1 MSKVQFY
8 REKLNLTQKELSEKS
23 GISVRTI
30 QRIESGITP
39 KGFTAKAL
47 AKALNVDEDS
57 LNKELEEIDITTINI
72 INLSSLI
79 FVFIPILNFI
89 IPLVISTFKKEKSTI
104 TKQIIT
110 IQILWS
116 LTFITLYFILQI
128 FNFDELG
135 RNIGVILILLLIFLN
150 AFIIIRNSIEL
161 NKKKNL
167 FFQFNFN
174 II

>member
-47 AKALNVDEDS
+47 AKALNVDEDA

-72 INLSSLI
+72 INLSS
-79 FVFIPILNFI
+79 FSFCFYTNPKFYYSFSNFH
-89 IPLVISTFKKEKSTI
+89 S
-104 TKQIIT
+104 
-110 IQILWS
+110 
-116 LTFITLYFILQI
+116 
-128 FNFDELG
+128 
-135 RNIGVILILLLIFLN
+135 
-150 AFIIIRNSIEL
+150 
-161 NKKKNL
+161 
-167 FFQFNFN
+167 
-174 II
+174 

>member
-23 GISVRTI
+23 GISIRTI